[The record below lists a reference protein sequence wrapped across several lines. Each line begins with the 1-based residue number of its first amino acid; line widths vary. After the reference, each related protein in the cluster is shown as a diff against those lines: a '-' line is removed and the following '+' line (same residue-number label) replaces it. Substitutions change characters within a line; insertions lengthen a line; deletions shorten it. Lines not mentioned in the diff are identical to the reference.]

1 VDGRTLNAER
11 SKAALLD
18 AALTEFADRGLAGA
32 RVTQIARRA
41 GVNKQLISY
50 HFGGKQGLYDAVIRG
65 WQDQELSFREESA
78 SLGDLA
84 VRYLEA
90 VTSDPRW
97 AKLTARAILDA
108 DPRAPADTD
117 SAAGSATFSDV
128 NSGLEADA
136 NSRADEDD
144 SELADLRRRQARGEL
159 DPDLDPEAV
168 MLAIT
173 GMVAAPVIHGHLP
186 DGYADQLRRIV
197 NRLGPRPA
205 SPPG

>member
-1 VDGRTLNAER
+1 MDGRTLNAER

-32 RVTQIARRA
+32 RVIEIARRA

-65 WQDQELSFREESA
+65 WQEQEQTFRAESV
-78 SLGDLA
+78 SLADLA

-90 VTSDPRW
+90 VTADPRW
-97 AKLTARAILDA
+97 AKLTARAMLDA
-108 DPRAPADTD
+108 DETQAP
-117 SAAGSATFSDV
+117 GP
-128 NSGLEADA
+128 EP
-136 NSRADEDD
+136 EDD
-144 SELADLRRRQARGEL
+144 PDLEDLRRRQARGEL
-159 DPDLDPEAV
+159 APDLDPEAV

-173 GMVAAPVIHGHLP
+173 GMTAAPFLYGHLP

-197 NRLGPRPA
+197 GRLTT
-205 SPPG
+205 

>member
-1 VDGRTLNAER
+1 MDGRTQSAER

-32 RVTQIARRA
+32 RVIEIARRA

-65 WQDQELSFREESA
+65 WQEQEQTFRAESV
-78 SLGDLA
+78 SLADLA

-90 VTSDPRW
+90 VTADPRW
-97 AKLTARAILDA
+97 AKLTARAMLDA
-108 DPRAPADTD
+108 GPATE
-117 SAAGSATFSDV
+117 AGSGAEDD
-128 NSGLEADA
+128 EAD
-136 NSRADEDD
+136 
-144 SELADLRRRQARGEL
+144 LQDLRQRQARGEL
-159 DPDLDPEAV
+159 ASDLDPEAV

-173 GMVAAPVIHGHLP
+173 GMTAAPFLYGHLP

-197 NRLGPRPA
+197 GRLAP
-205 SPPG
+205 